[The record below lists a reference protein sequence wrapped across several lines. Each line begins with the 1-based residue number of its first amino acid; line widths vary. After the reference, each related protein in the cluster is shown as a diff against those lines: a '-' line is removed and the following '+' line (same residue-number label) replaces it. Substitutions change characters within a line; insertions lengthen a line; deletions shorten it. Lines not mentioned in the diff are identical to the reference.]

1 MASSG
6 FFYHTDQP
14 PCSGVYQHAHVN
26 YTMATVTASSSSLNA
41 GGYPDN
47 LPAPCA
53 SYGNQCNSPH
63 FIPHDVSST
72 VPSHSSPALFGGTY
86 NLPHPDSPSPY
97 PSSIQLPQPQQ
108 PTPSISYPP
117 YPSDQAITV
126 KRPPHIPMHVCEWGE
141 KPCNMLA
148 PGKNREMGEHLREFH
163 DFIGNEKDSVPCYW
177 GNSDKSLQR
186 MNVGRHIVSTHLRQ
200 TTICPRCNKSLS
212 RPDVASRH
220 EKQCGK

>member
-1 MASSG
+1 MAI
-6 FFYHTDQP
+6 
-14 PCSGVYQHAHVN
+14 A
-26 YTMATVTASSSSLNA
+26 TASSSPSNA

-47 LPAPCA
+47 LLALGA
-53 SYGNQCNSPH
+53 SYGNQCNPPQ

-72 VPSHSSPALFGGTY
+72 VSSRSSLALLGGTY

-97 PSSIQLPQPQQ
+97 SSSVQLPQPQQ
-108 PTPSISYPP
+108 PIPSVSYPP
-117 YPSDQAITV
+117 SPCDQTITD
-126 KRPPHIPMHVCEWGE
+126 KRLPHIPMHVCEWGE
-141 KPCNMLA
+141 KPCNSLA

-177 GNSDKSLQR
+177 GNCDKSLQR

>member
-6 FFYHTDQP
+6 FFHHTDQP
-14 PCSGVYQHAHVN
+14 PYSDVYQYAHIN
-26 YTMATVTASSSSLNA
+26 YTMASVTASSSSLNA
-41 GGYPDN
+41 GGYPDSP
-47 LPAPCA
+47 PAPRA
-53 SYGNQCNSPH
+53 NYGNQCISPQ

-72 VPSHSSPALFGGTY
+72 ARSHPSLVFLGGTY
-86 NLPHPDSPSPY
+86 NIPHPDSQSPY
-97 PSSIQLPQPQQ
+97 PSPAQLPQSPQ
-108 PTPSISYPP
+108 PYPSISYPP
-117 YPSDQAITV
+117 YPCDQTNTV
-126 KRPPHIPMHVCEWGE
+126 KPLPHIPFHVCEWGA
-141 KPCNMLA
+141 KPCNTMA

-177 GNSDKSLQR
+177 GNCDKSLQR
-186 MNVGRHIVSTHLRQ
+186 MNMGRHIVSTHLRQ